1 MTKQELR
8 AIYREKRNQIPE
20 NTRKTMDAS
29 LVEQILKKIEGLQH
43 IAIFLPIEKFHEI
56 DLRPLLASKQFKW
69 YAPIS
74 NFEDRSMQFVQVSQ
88 DSEII
93 TNEFGIPEPKLKGE
107 IAPDLLDGIVVPMLI
122 ADINGYRVGYGKGF
136 YDAFLKRCRAN
147 CLKIG
152 VSYFPP
158 IEIISDVEQHDE
170 KIDIC
175 LVPN

>member
-8 AIYREKRNQIPE
+8 AIYRKKRSEIPE
-20 NTRKTMDAS
+20 KTRMSYNSS
-29 LVEQILKKIEGLQH
+29 LIEQILLKIEGLQH

-56 DLRPLLASKQFKW
+56 DLKPLLANKQFKW

-93 TNEFGIPEPKLKGE
+93 ANEFGIPEPKLE
-107 IAPDLLDGIVVPMLI
+107 VAIAPDLLDAIVVPMLI
-122 ADINGYRVGYGKGF
+122 ADKNGYRVGYGKGF
-136 YDAFLKRCRAN
+136 YDAFLKKCSAN

-158 IEIISDVEQHDE
+158 IEVISDVEQHDE